1 MATYVPTGALSVFP
15 TDEVVEEALERL
27 PAAAPPPPLPPPTP
41 ASTPAS
47 VSSPPPPSQTCAAGD
62 GKCAAGKSRG
72 TVTDI
77 AGMATATATMAAE
90 AGAYITSPR
99 SRWSLL
105 VAVIT
110 TLVVYVGTKMVRVG
124 LRVREWIIST
134 IFVRNIDWKT
144 PKRHALLKDTTGW
157 RKERVGIDMQGII
170 GVLHPH
176 LSHSASPAKK
186 GEQQRGAQHA
196 DLPNAQ
202 ACSFCEVAPKALQ
215 GLRALVKRY
224 QGTNVFLIT
233 EASSKKQE
241 QAVLEWVEWS
251 RVLLSVGIPHDR
263 PVFSNVLY
271 FAALHSKCNRALT
284 FENVCQLPGFRA
296 GCSPYLKT
304 GGRGGRQTGADGRAH
319 DARGS
324 GKSCCARLL
333 GQRLRVC
340 GGASAAR
347 GPGEGWVVLALV

>member
-1 MATYVPTGALSVFP
+1 
-15 TDEVVEEALERL
+15 
-27 PAAAPPPPLPPPTP
+27 
-41 ASTPAS
+41 
-47 VSSPPPPSQTCAAGD
+47 
-62 GKCAAGKSRG
+62 
-72 TVTDI
+72 
-77 AGMATATATMAAE
+77 MATATATMAAK
-90 AGAYITSPR
+90 AGAYITSPQ

-110 TLVVYVGTKMVRVG
+110 TLVVYIGTKVVRVG

-144 PKRHALLKDTTGW
+144 PKRLGLLKDTTGW

-186 GEQQRGAQHA
+186 GEQQRGSQHA

-202 ACSFCEVAPKALQ
+202 ACSFCQVAPKAQQ

-241 QAVLEWVEWS
+241 QAVLEWVEMS
-251 RVLLSVGIPHDR
+251 RVLHSVGIPPDR
-263 PVFSNVLY
+263 QVIGLFEILYHNLAENSLNLLKSPLFSG
-271 FAALHSKCNRALT
+271 FA
-284 FENVCQLPGFRA
+284 
-296 GCSPYLKT
+296 
-304 GGRGGRQTGADGRAH
+304 
-319 DARGS
+319 
-324 GKSCCARLL
+324 
-333 GQRLRVC
+333 
-340 GGASAAR
+340 
-347 GPGEGWVVLALV
+347 